1 MALCYKLLNPASVR
15 QPRQLLRF
23 VGKRP
28 LWTQLSHVPYQI
40 TIRRTYSQNRNS
52 NDSKKNSKQSKTK
65 RILARVGL
73 SLLIPYTCYAVF
85 VSLSAFREI
94 DIRNDLLD
102 DVEKG
107 SETTY
112 AGTLLKYSPLQV
124 LGRYENPFAEYRIQ
138 TVYEFF
144 FNRVVELFESNRGG
158 VPKDPEVMAELMPVH
173 KPEWPDKISQTTDN
187 LIDFRVIHKET
198 PEFSTFDPSTVE
210 GKPPIPIYNTWLGQS
225 CNYVI
230 YNGIKI
236 LTDPIFGEYLL
247 GDSFGPKRITGIPAD
262 IKDVPVP
269 DIILVSHN
277 HPDHLD
283 KVSLRQWA
291 DSNALWIVP
300 KGMGKFMRGHE
311 VKNVIELSWWDRCE
325 LKKDGHHYD
334 VACTPAMHWS
344 GRYIYD
350 TNQSL
355 WCTFMFRH
363 NRQPIMFHGGDT
375 GYVNDL
381 FKRIGQIYGEGVKL
395 AILPCGQYCPEW
407 HQRPRHI
414 NPAEVIR
421 IMDDLSA
428 QNVLGVH
435 WGTFLLS
442 GEHFLEPKQKLE
454 GIADVKGISKHCFC
468 PELGKTIRFD

>member
-1 MALCYKLLNPASVR
+1 MNLAIKLLYPSTAMRSA
-15 QPRQLLRF
+15 QLLRF

-28 LWTQLSHVPYQI
+28 LMSALRCNQYVNPRQRSYSSGNHSH
-40 TIRRTYSQNRNS
+40 
-52 NDSKKNSKQSKTK
+52 DSKRDGNQSRPKK
-65 RILARVGL
+65 IFVRIGL
-73 SLLIPYTCYAVF
+73 GLLIPYTCYAVY

-94 DIRNDLLD
+94 DIRNGLLG
-102 DVEKG
+102 DVEKEN
-107 SETTY
+107 ETNY

-158 VPKDPEVMAELMPVH
+158 VPKDADVMAKLMPVH
-173 KPEWPDKISQTTDN
+173 TPEWPDQISQTTN
-187 LIDFRVIHKET
+187 KLIDYRVIHKET
-198 PEFSTFDPSTVE
+198 LDFSTFDPSTV
-210 GKPPIPIYNTWLGQS
+210 KDRPPIPIYNTWLGQS
-225 CNYVI
+225 CNYVM

-236 LTDPIFGEYLL
+236 VTDPIFGEYLL
-247 GDSFGPKRITGIPAD
+247 GDSFGPKRITGIPSD
-262 IKDVPVP
+262 INEVPTPDV
-269 DIILVSHN
+269 ILVSHN

-291 DSNALWIVP
+291 ESNALWIVP
-300 KGMGKFMRGHE
+300 KGMGKFMRTHE
-311 VKNVIELSWWDRCE
+311 VKNVVELSWWDRCE
-325 LKKDGHHYD
+325 LKKDGNHYD
-334 VACTPAMHWS
+334 IACTPAMHWS

-363 NRQPIMFHGGDT
+363 DRQPIMFHGGDT

-414 NPAEVIR
+414 NSAEVVR

-454 GIADVKGISKHCFC
+454 GIADAKGIKEHCFC
-468 PELGKTIRFD
+468 PELGKTIKFE